1 MTKHNE
7 PTNTAQKWPQSLM
20 VVRHGE
26 SAGNVARDAAMAQ
39 GLAEINIAGRDIDV
53 PLSPRGEG
61 QARALGEWLARQ
73 PQAMQPTAVLVSP
86 YKRAQDTAHIALQ
99 TASLA
104 DASLPLRVDERLRE
118 KEFGI
123 LDRLTP
129 RGVLEKYPEQ
139 AQMRQSLGKFYH
151 RPPGGESWCDVV
163 LRLRSVLDT
172 LDREHAGERVLIVAH
187 QVVVLCFRY
196 LLEHMTEDELLAIDR
211 HGDVA
216 NCSVTRYEYDA
227 HAVRHGALVLREYN
241 FCAPLNEAGAPV
253 TTSPDVPV
261 AAK

>member
-1 MTKHNE
+1 MSK
-7 PTNTAQKWPQSLM
+7 AQKWPQSLM
-20 VVRHGE
+20 IVRHGE

-53 PLSPRGEG
+53 PLSPRGER
-61 QARALGEWLARQ
+61 QAHALGEWLQRLPNAQ
-73 PQAMQPTAVLVSP
+73 QPTVVLSSP
-86 YKRAQDTAHIALQ
+86 YKRAQDTAQIALQ
-99 TASLA
+99 AAGLGVKDMPFIT
-104 DASLPLRVDERLRE
+104 DERLRE

-139 AQMRQSLGKFYH
+139 AQFRQALGKFYH

-172 LDREHAGERVLIVAH
+172 LDREHEGERVLIVAH

-196 LLEHMTEDELLAIDR
+196 LIEHMTENEILAIDR
-211 HGDVA
+211 QGDIA
-216 NCSVTRYEYDA
+216 NCAVTRYDYDA
-227 HAVRHGALVLREYN
+227 EYGRHGGLVLRAYN
-241 FCAPLNEAGAPV
+241 FSAPLEEADELV

-261 AAK
+261 APK

>member
-1 MTKHNE
+1 MSK
-7 PTNTAQKWPQSLM
+7 AQKWPQSLM
-20 VVRHGE
+20 IVRHGE

-53 PLSPRGEG
+53 PLSPRGER
-61 QARALGEWLARQ
+61 QAHALGEWLQRLPGAQ
-73 PQAMQPTAVLVSP
+73 QPTVVLSSP
-86 YKRAQDTAHIALQ
+86 YKRAQDTAHMALQ
-99 TASLA
+99 SAHL
-104 DASLPLRVDERLRE
+104 DAEDRPFIIDERLRE

-129 RGVLEKYPEQ
+129 RGVMEKYPEQ
-139 AQMRQSLGKFYH
+139 AQFRQALGKFYH

-172 LDREHAGERVLIVAH
+172 LDREHEGERVLVVAH

-196 LLEHMTEDELLAIDR
+196 LLEHMTEDEILAIDR
-211 HGDVA
+211 QGDIA
-216 NCSVTRYEYDA
+216 NCAITRYDYDA
-227 HAVRHGALVLREYN
+227 HFGRHGGLVLREYN
-241 FCAPLNEAGAPV
+241 FSAPLEEADEVV